1 MSDSGR
7 NFVSDSEQEISG
19 TATGSQL
26 QNPETLRVS
35 GFFFLIILG
44 IFEAVV
50 RAEEIG
56 LSIGFGFFLLLPIL
70 LFSISPQYFVFT
82 DEYLEIVY
90 LFGQKEIIKWHEI
103 RSISQMGSWIS
114 RGGFPHYEII
124 YPSKEKRPCF
134 VVGDVSKT
142 VRTRRLL
149 KQYYKREIL

>member
-1 MSDSGR
+1 MNKKQIAVNTHLIFLG
-7 NFVSDSEQEISG
+7 V
-19 TATGSQL
+19 
-26 QNPETLRVS
+26 
-35 GFFFLIILG
+35 FFLIILG

-124 YPSKEKRPCF
+124 YPSKEKRPFF
-134 VVGDVSKT
+134 VVGEVSKT